1 MNSFAVSRLQAV
13 QYAEHR
19 GAWQQP
25 AGCWPGCSSS
35 VSGPMVGNV
44 QMLCNH
50 LEFIDWA
57 PLCPRQRPDPLLEA
71 VFDVVVD
78 QRLLGLRNGLLD
90 RIQLLGN
97 VEARPLRLDHLD
109 DAAQV
114 TFGAPQALDDF
125 RVGLVDRVPAQGH
138 IPSP

>member
-1 MNSFAVSRLQAV
+1 LQQFGERAHGR
-13 QYAEHR
+13 QRSEI
-19 GAWQQP
+19 
-25 AGCWPGCSSS
+25 
-35 VSGPMVGNV
+35 
-44 QMLCNH
+44 LCNR

-57 PLCPRQRPDPLLEA
+57 PLCPRQRPDRLLEA

-78 QRLLGLRNGLLD
+78 QHLLGLRNGLLD

-125 RVGLVDRVPAQGH
+125 RVDRVPAQGAYP
-138 IPSP
+138 ILPERICM